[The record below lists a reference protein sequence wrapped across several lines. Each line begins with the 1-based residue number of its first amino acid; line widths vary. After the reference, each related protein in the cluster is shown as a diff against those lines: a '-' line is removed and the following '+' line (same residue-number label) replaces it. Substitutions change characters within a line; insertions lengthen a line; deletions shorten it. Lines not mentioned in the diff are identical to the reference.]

1 MKITNKIIQQILLWT
16 ELKFKQ
22 VSDYIM
28 KLQTWQEQPFHDTL
42 ILSKI
47 KFKMELTHDTKIQ
60 VPIKVSSL
68 DKLTT

>member
-28 KLQTWQEQPFHDTL
+28 KLQTWQEQPSHDTL

-47 KFKMELTHDTKIQ
+47 KFKRQLTQDTKIQ